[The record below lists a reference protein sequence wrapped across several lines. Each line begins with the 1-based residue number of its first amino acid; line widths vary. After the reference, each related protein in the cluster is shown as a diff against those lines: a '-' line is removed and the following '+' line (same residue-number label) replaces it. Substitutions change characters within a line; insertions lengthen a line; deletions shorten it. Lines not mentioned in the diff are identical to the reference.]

1 MAVDT
6 KQYIQELLK
15 AAGVADDKQQA
26 VLATFE
32 DERVSKAFADE
43 HIRPRMRADEFS
55 RKMDELKGEK
65 DKWTKWYTDSLAEYQ
80 KNQQIVSDYESR
92 VKAYETQY
100 GPIDGNVNGQRLA
113 VASPANPD
121 MFTRKDF
128 ETEMQKREA
137 ANVELL
143 KIGLKL
149 SARHLHEFKEPL
161 DVDGLAKQ
169 AIERNVSLQQ
179 AYDDMMQPK
188 REEIAKTRHD
198 EEIRLAREEGA
209 RDFASK
215 HKIPVDAKPRET
227 APLFN
232 RLAMDESK
240 LPPAGQPRDAALRS
254 SFVDAWNSAAEGGTT
269 S

>member
-1 MAVDT
+1 
-6 KQYIQELLK
+6 
-15 AAGVADDKQQA
+15 
-26 VLATFE
+26 
-32 DERVSKAFADE
+32 
-43 HIRPRMRADEFS
+43 MRADEFS

-209 RDFASK
+209 RDFAS
-215 HKIPVDAKPRET
+215 
-227 APLFN
+227 PLFN